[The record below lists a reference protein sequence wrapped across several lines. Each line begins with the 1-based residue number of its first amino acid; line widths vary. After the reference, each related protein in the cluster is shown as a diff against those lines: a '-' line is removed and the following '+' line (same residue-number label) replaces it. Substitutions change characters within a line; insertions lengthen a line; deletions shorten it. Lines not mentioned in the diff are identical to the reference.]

1 MPAAYSY
8 DLRKKAMEAL
18 DEGES
23 RATVAKCPYPEKVER
38 KKGVF
43 SGKIKFWRIR
53 NGKRIYGRI
62 QIGSC

>member
-1 MPAAYSY
+1 MLPI
-8 DLRKKAMEAL
+8 
-18 DEGES
+18 
-23 RATVAKCPYPEKVER
+23 AKLTYPEKVER